1 MLRSLLRTDLWF
13 SLRTNFMEPPP
24 GVGGKSAGSDSDRI
38 LGGLTW
44 LNISRRVS
52 LTQRRCARSGSDRG
66 RVLTSRET
74 SWLRA
79 FFPTSHLAIAI
90 AIAAVDRDHRGRA
103 KIVLRFPNV
112 RLQTRDGRVPAGQA
126 SPAIGRTALGR
137 SVAGTPTSLTLLRVL
152 FRREILHNPSCRFF
166 PESR

>member
-1 MLRSLLRTDLWF
+1 MRTDLWF